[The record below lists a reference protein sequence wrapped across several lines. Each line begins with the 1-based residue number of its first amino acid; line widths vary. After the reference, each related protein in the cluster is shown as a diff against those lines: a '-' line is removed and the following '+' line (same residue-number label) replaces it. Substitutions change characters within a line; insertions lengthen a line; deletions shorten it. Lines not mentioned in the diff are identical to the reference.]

1 MIDLRD
7 STVLVNNI
15 EEYRAIAKI
24 AMKQGF
30 KWASENSLNEILCD
44 LPTRLEFRAN
54 YYTRYNS
61 WRGACSQDYS
71 DCRVLIN
78 GVRRLIMI
86 RQRRRAL

>member
-30 KWASENSLNEILCD
+30 KWASGHSLDYIICSFPIKLDFNSCFE
-44 LPTRLEFRAN
+44 
-54 YYTRYNS
+54 TRYS
-61 WRGACSQDYS
+61 CSTDYKRS
-71 DCRVLIN
+71 RDYTCAELID
-78 GVRRLIMI
+78 GLYKLILA
-86 RQRRRAL
+86 RKGDVND